1 MWRNKQYEEKIAEID
16 KRCCEALSENLELK
30 EQLSLLK
37 DAYDR
42 QQNVN
47 DEMQRIYSET
57 RRLKHDMR
65 NHLLVIASY
74 LNDNKT
80 EEAKKYT
87 SDIIDKMELEYS
99 YISSGNGLLNY
110 LLNEKFAKAKEQG
123 VYIKADIENLSFA
136 KISGIDFAAIF
147 GNLLDNAFDAA
158 CKSTEKQMWVRVK
171 NKRGYDTIRLSN
183 SIDNSVL
190 AENPMLKT
198 SKKDHYNH
206 GMGVRQAQYLVEKY
220 NGIFDVWEEYEMFHV
235 QIMFEKD
242 DNDKK

>member
-1 MWRNKQYEEKIAEID
+1 MWRKKDYEEKITEID
-16 KRCCEALSENLELK
+16 QKYCEALSENLELK
-30 EQLSLLK
+30 EELHLLQE
-37 DAYDR
+37 AYEK

-47 DEMQRIYSET
+47 DEVQRVYSET

-74 LNDNKT
+74 LNENKA
-80 EEAKKYT
+80 EDAKRYT

-136 KISGIDFAAIF
+136 AISGVDFAAIL

-158 CKSTEKQMWVRVK
+158 CNSIEKQMWIQVK
-171 NKRGYDTIRLSN
+171 NKRGYDAIRISN

-190 AENPMLKT
+190 AQNPLLKT
-198 SKKDHYNH
+198 SKNDCEGH
-206 GMGVRQAQYLVEKY
+206 GIGVKQARSLVDKY
-220 NGIFDVWEEYEMFHV
+220 NGLFDVWEEYGMFHV
-235 QIMFEKD
+235 QVMFEK
-242 DNDKK
+242 K